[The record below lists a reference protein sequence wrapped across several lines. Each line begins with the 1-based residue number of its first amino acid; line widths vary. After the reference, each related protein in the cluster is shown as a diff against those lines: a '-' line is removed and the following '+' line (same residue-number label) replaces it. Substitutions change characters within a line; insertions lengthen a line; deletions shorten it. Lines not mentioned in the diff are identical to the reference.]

1 MGRWLIEFCPE
12 ELEFMMLSEILFEV
26 RRMRREGRNFST
38 EDIVR
43 ERSLVSKTA
52 YLVQRTE
59 RRVLQG

>member
-1 MGRWLIEFCPE
+1 MEFCPE

-38 EDIVR
+38 EGIVR

-59 RRVLQG
+59 RRMLQG

>member
-1 MGRWLIEFCPE
+1 MEFCPE

-59 RRVLQG
+59 RRMLQG

>member
-1 MGRWLIEFCPE
+1 MEFCPE

-52 YLVQRTE
+52 YLVPRTE

>member
-1 MGRWLIEFCPE
+1 MEFCPE